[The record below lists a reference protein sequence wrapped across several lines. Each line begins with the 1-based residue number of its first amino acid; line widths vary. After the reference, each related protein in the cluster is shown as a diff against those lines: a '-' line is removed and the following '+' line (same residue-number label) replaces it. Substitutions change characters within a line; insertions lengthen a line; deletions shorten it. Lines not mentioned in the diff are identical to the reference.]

1 MRSFSIFNSRFM
13 ITRSGGHGVAGPN
26 GRAGTPLPA
35 VLGLAAALAFAALST
50 PAVRAAAAAADPAP
64 TSVVATA
71 DIPTVIVVMGVEGDQ
86 EYGNVFAAQSDAWAE
101 IVKSVGAKGILIG
114 GPEASTA
121 TDRERLKAALASE
134 AKQGRGELWL
144 VMIGHGTF
152 DGKEAK
158 FNLRG
163 PDVTTADL
171 TEWLKPFARPMAI
184 IDTSSASAPFLNK
197 LSGAGRVVITATRSG
212 AEENYTRF
220 GTHFVKALLS
230 PDSDFDKD
238 GQVSLLEAFLAGSA
252 NLAEFY
258 KTEGRLASEHPLIDD
273 NGDGLGTPPDWFR
286 GVRAIKRAANNA
298 APDGPRALQLALI
311 HSAMEKNLSPEVK
324 AQRDALEL
332 KLAALRETKARLD
345 EDEYYRQLE
354 QILLQISAL
363 YPKSG

>member
-1 MRSFSIFNSRFM
+1 ML
-13 ITRSGGHGVAGPN
+13 A
-26 GRAGTPLPA
+26 
-35 VLGLAAALAFAALST
+35 GLAPAASG
-50 PAVRAAAAAADPAP
+50 AAAPAAPSPAAKAADEPRRSP
-64 TSVVATA
+64 TGEGGTTS
-71 DIPTVIVVMGVEGDQ
+71 DIPTVIVVVGVEGDQ
-86 EYGNVFAAQSDAWAE
+86 EYGNVFAAQADAWTE
-101 IVKSVGAKGILIG
+101 IVKSTGAKGILIG

-121 TDRERLKAALASE
+121 TDRERLQAALASE
-134 AKQGRGELWL
+134 PKQGRGELWL

-171 TEWLKPFARPMAI
+171 AEWLKPFARPMAI

-230 PDSDFDKD
+230 PDSDYDKD

-311 HSAMEKNLSPEVK
+311 HSAREKNLSPEVK

-354 QILLQISAL
+354 QILLQIAAL
-363 YPKSG
+363 YPNTL